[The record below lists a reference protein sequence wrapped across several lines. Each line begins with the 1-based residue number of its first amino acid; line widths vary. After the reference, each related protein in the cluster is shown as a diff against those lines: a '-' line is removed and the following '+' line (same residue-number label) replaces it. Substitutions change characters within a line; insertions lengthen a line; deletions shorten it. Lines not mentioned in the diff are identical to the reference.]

1 MTADLSPHDTRLAAD
16 TLDAATSI
24 FARHGPHGLGMAS
37 LTREITE
44 RTGIGIVEFRRD
56 FPTRLDLMYAVVLRS
71 TRELVA
77 RQISDFSSP
86 ESPVDR
92 LSQLVRRHIDHCW
105 KHRTEEELR
114 RALLPTLRAIH
125 PVRYRELS
133 DQLRL
138 YREHIREI
146 IGDGVGQ
153 GHFRVAGPGMAAG
166 TVLETLE
173 SILNWYDPEGGL
185 SLPELGDVYVDLI
198 IHHQLRCPRR

>member
-1 MTADLSPHDTRLAAD
+1 MTADLSPHDTRLAD
-16 TLDAATSI
+16 HTLDAATTL

-37 LTREITE
+37 LTREIIE
-44 RTGIGIVEFRRD
+44 RTGTDIIEFRRA
-56 FPTRLDLMYAVVLRS
+56 FPTRLDLMYAVALRS

-77 RQISDFSSP
+77 CQISDSSP
-86 ESPVDR
+86 SETPVTR
-92 LSQLVRRHIDHCW
+92 LSHLIRRHIDHCW

-114 RALLPTLRAIH
+114 RTLLPTLRAIH

-133 DQLRL
+133 EQLRL

-146 IGDGVGQ
+146 IADGVDEGR
-153 GHFRVAGPGMAAG
+153 FCVAGPGIAAG

-185 SLPELGDVYVDLI
+185 SLPELGDVYVDLV
-198 IHHQLRCPRR
+198 IHHQLGCPRR